1 MKAPKP
7 RVYSPD
13 ELRRVL
19 ETAFG
24 PATDWELATLAAP
37 HYFTT
42 QLSVYRWMTGAKPI
56 RGPAARVTYDLAKD
70 HAAKRNAE

>member
-1 MKAPKP
+1 MKPPKP
-7 RVYSPD
+7 RVYSLD

-19 ETAFG
+19 DTAFG
-24 PATDWELATLAAP
+24 PVTDWELAGLAAP

-56 RGPAARVTYDLAKD
+56 RGSAARVTYDLAKH
-70 HAAKRNAE
+70 HAAKRNVE